1 MRQAGHK
8 PGQEVR
14 EYKAKEKYRKDDNH
28 GINKLKEARLAAG
41 LTQKSM
47 SEKTGIPMRT
57 IGDWETGHRRPSDWV
72 AALVIEK
79 LNRIKQE
86 NAAAK

>member
-1 MRQAGHK
+1 M
-8 PGQEVR
+8 E
-14 EYKAKEKYRKDDNH
+14 ENE
-28 GINKLKEARLAAG
+28 IKEARLAAG

-47 SEKTGIPMRT
+47 SEQTGIPMRT

-79 LNRIKQE
+79 LNSIKNLSEKQI
-86 NAAAK
+86 